1 MEVIVMKEIWKD
13 IKGFEGVYQISNLG
27 NCRSLD
33 RYITYIQ
40 TNQHDPIGKEVKQFI
55 KGRVLTPRLTKQGRR
70 RVQLH
75 DKDYYIYRL
84 VVSNFIRPLEPG
96 EEVNHID
103 GNKQNDRLDNLEIC
117 SRVENQNHAY
127 NTGLNQNFEK
137 AIRVEVNGVI
147 YNSLGEASKAIG
159 VSKQTLSKALKNP
172 NHKLRKIQF
181 TIKRV

>member
-1 MEVIVMKEIWKD
+1 MEEIWKD
-13 IKGFEGVYQISNLG
+13 IKGFEGAYQISNLG

-40 TNQHDPIGKEVKQFI
+40 TNQHDPIGKEVTQFI
-55 KGRVLTPRLTKQGRR
+55 KGKMLTPRITKQGRR
-70 RVQLH
+70 RVQLN

-84 VVSNFIRPLEPG
+84 VVSNFIRPLKPG

-127 NTGLNQNFEK
+127 DIGLNTNIGK
-137 AIRVEVNGVI
+137 AIRVEVNGII
-147 YNSLGEASKAIG
+147 YNSLGEASRAIG
-159 VSKQTLSKALKNP
+159 VSKVTLSKALKNP
-172 NHKLRKIQF
+172 NHKLRKVQF
-181 TIKRV
+181 TIKRVD